1 MRIGPGRGNGIV
13 TQYELRDTNDDPA
26 VTRWGVNQNKRGL
39 RVNRFTA
46 AGAQKLILERPGTL
60 GILAALSG
68 DKSTEPNQPGE
79 WGWLR
84 RSLALDDQ
92 AS

>member
-1 MRIGPGRGNGIV
+1 MVLSIDEG
-13 TQYELRDTNDDPA
+13 
-26 VTRWGVNQNKRGL
+26 GL
-39 RVNRFTA
+39 FTA

-60 GILAALSG
+60 GIQAALSG

-84 RSLALDDQ
+84 RSLALDDRHHR
-92 AS
+92 AG